1 MSDVPFIGPHAASET
16 LRRILAKR
24 SIAHS
29 IRRLKMID
37 DIWLPEELTADIDLD
52 LIPTVSR
59 SLEYEISK
67 VRAFVVA
74 LLEDVNDHEAAAKV
88 NDVLIASE

>member
-1 MSDVPFIGPHAASET
+1 
-16 LRRILAKR
+16 
-24 SIAHS
+24 
-29 IRRLKMID
+29 MID
-37 DIWLPEELTADIDLD
+37 DIWLPAELTADIDLD

-67 VRAFVVA
+67 VRAFVGA

>member
-1 MSDVPFIGPHAASET
+1 
-16 LRRILAKR
+16 
-24 SIAHS
+24 
-29 IRRLKMID
+29 MID
-37 DIWLPEELTADIDLD
+37 DIWLPEQLTADIDLD

-74 LLEDVNDHEAAAKV
+74 VLEDVYDHEAAAKV

>member
-1 MSDVPFIGPHAASET
+1 
-16 LRRILAKR
+16 
-24 SIAHS
+24 
-29 IRRLKMID
+29 MID
-37 DIWLPEELTADIDLD
+37 DIWLPEQLTADIDLD